1 MDTEPTRSA
10 SAVSTEAPPAYWGD
24 HELHVWNR
32 LAPGWVVTTWALCI
46 AMALGFAALGTLFA
60 LAVSDT
66 PITGE
71 TNTEL
76 GVLTI
81 VAAMSTFIGFVVVL
95 VARLVRVDHDRLVN
109 SLAVAALHV
118 AVAVILFAI
127 ELVLQGFGLGA
138 ADVFDGPWTDEVGN
152 AFTVLERSSAA
163 VILAALLAVGMVP
176 ARGGRPGGTQT
187 GYQPQDRQ
195 L

>member
-1 MDTEPTRSA
+1 MDSEPNRSA
-10 SAVSTEAPPAYWGD
+10 TAVRTDPPPAYWGD
-24 HELHVWNR
+24 HDAHPLER
-32 LAPGWVVTTWALCI
+32 LEPGWVVTTWALCVL
-46 AMALGFAALGTLFA
+46 MALGLATLGTLFA
-60 LAVSDT
+60 MAVADT

-81 VAAMSTFIGFVVVL
+81 VAAMSTFVGFVVVL

-118 AVAVILFAI
+118 LVAIALFAV
-127 ELVLQGFGLGA
+127 ELALQGLGMGVG
-138 ADVFDGPWTDEVGN
+138 DVFDGPWTDEIGN

-163 VILAALLAVGMVP
+163 VILAALLSVGMVP
-176 ARGGRPGGTQT
+176 ARGDRPTGTQT

>member
-1 MDTEPTRSA
+1 MDNEPNRSA
-10 SAVSTEAPPAYWGD
+10 SAVSTEPPPAYWGEHD
-24 HELHVWNR
+24 LHVWDR
-32 LAPGWVVTTWALCI
+32 LAPGWVVATWALCVVV
-46 AMALGFAALGTLFA
+46 ALAFAALGTLFA
-60 LAVSDT
+60 AAVSDV

-81 VAAMSTFIGFVVVL
+81 VAAMSTFIGFVIVL
-95 VARLVRVDHDRLVN
+95 TARLVRVEHDRLVN

-118 AVAVILFAI
+118 AVAIALFAI
-127 ELVLQGFGLGA
+127 ELVLQGLGMGV
-138 ADVFDGPWTDEVGN
+138 ADVFDGPWTDEIGN

-163 VILAALLAVGMVP
+163 VILAALLSVGMVP
-176 ARGGRPGGTQT
+176 AVGGRPQGTQT
-187 GYQPQDRQ
+187 GATPQDRQ